1 MISQI
6 SPYLRD
12 AELRWCGLHYRS
24 TEHLS
29 SEEGD
34 SGSGEEGEGNG
45 SRDLEKEG
53 GGPRA
58 EEERVCLATE
68 SGRGR
73 VR

>member
-6 SPYLRD
+6 SPYLR
-12 AELRWCGLHYRS
+12 AAGLQRCGLRCWS

-29 SEEGD
+29 DGEGD
-34 SGSGEEGEGNG
+34 SDGGEEGEGKG

-58 EEERVCLATE
+58 AEERVCPATE